1 MEEKTVLVTGI
12 GGNVGQGIIRNI
24 RDLHYPIKIIGTNIT
39 PFSAGNHLVDVF
51 HQTPYGYD
59 ASFIPTIKEI
69 VKDENVDLIIPSTD
83 YESYYLSLHKDEI
96 DCVIAGSSYKVT
108 ERYLD
113 KLFTFEFHQENM
125 ISFAESYL
133 PSVYPNKFANFIAK
147 PRKGRGSRGLMINP
161 KDISFLV
168 DEEYI
173 IQELHKG
180 KEITSAVYRRY
191 GDGEIHGLL
200 TMERSLENGAT
211 TYCRVI
217 DEHDGEV
224 MKIAQRMCETQP
236 ELKGSFNIQAIV
248 TTDNTIVPF
257 EINCRISGTNS
268 IRSHFGFKDVQYTIE
283 ELLWGKQPQSPVITK
298 GVAYRYLSDVIYPEN
313 SGLKGTNQDNFKLF

>member
-1 MEEKTVLVTGI
+1 MEEKTILVTGM

-24 RDLHYPIKIIGTNIT
+24 QEMKYNIRIIGTNIT
-39 PFSAGNHLVDVF
+39 PFSAGNHLVDTF
-51 HQTPYGYD
+51 YQTPYGYD
-59 ASFIPTIKEI
+59 ASFVPLIKKI
-69 VKDENVDLIIPSTD
+69 VSDEHVDLIIPSTD
-83 YESYYLSLHKDEI
+83 YESYYLSLYSNEI
-96 DCVIAGSSYKVT
+96 ECVIAGSSHKVT

-113 KLFTFEFHQENM
+113 KFLTFEFHKENK
-125 ISFAESYL
+125 IPFAESYI
-133 PSVYPNKFANFIAK
+133 PSAYPNKFENFIAK

-161 KDISFLV
+161 KDFSLLN
-168 DEEYI
+168 DEEYM

-191 GDGEIHGLL
+191 NDGEIHGLL

-211 TYCRVI
+211 TFCRVI
-217 DEHDGEV
+217 DEHDTEV
-224 MKIAQRMCETQP
+224 MKIAKKMCETQP
-236 ELKGSFNIQAIV
+236 GLKGSFNIQSIV
-248 TTDNTIVPF
+248 TDDNMVIPF

-268 IRSHFGFKDVQYTIE
+268 IRAHFGFKDVQYTIE

-298 GVAYRYLSDVIYPEN
+298 GFAYRYLSDVIYPEN